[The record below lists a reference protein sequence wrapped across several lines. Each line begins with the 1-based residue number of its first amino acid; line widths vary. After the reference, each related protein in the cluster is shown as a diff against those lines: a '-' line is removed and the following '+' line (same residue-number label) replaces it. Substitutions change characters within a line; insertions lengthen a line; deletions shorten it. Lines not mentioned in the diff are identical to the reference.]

1 MYLFLFLH
9 SVIPV
14 TMDSKHS
21 THKFSLKY
29 GTLSFALLCALF
41 VSHGLLVLGHDPW
54 LSEDVAGTV
63 DDDDFID
70 FTDMVN
76 YDPVTKKMMNKKEK
90 VQVQVRFT
98 EDLYWRFSKLWVV
111 TYM

>member
-1 MYLFLFLH
+1 
-9 SVIPV
+9 
-14 TMDSKHS
+14 MDSKH
-21 THKFSLKY
+21 TAQKFTLKY
-29 GTLSFALLCALF
+29 GTLSFALLCVLF

-54 LSEDVAGTV
+54 LSDDGAETV

-90 VQVQVRFT
+90 VQVQVRFC
-98 EDLYWRFSKLWVV
+98 WRH
-111 TYM
+111 